1 VSRRSSQDN
10 EALLRALQGAAFEF
24 AIIGGV
30 AAVLHG
36 ASRLTI
42 DLDLAAPFDD
52 ENLRR
57 LLRALAPFHP
67 VHATRPDLSL
77 SGESLE
83 RLRTFRL
90 LLIECDIG
98 RLDVLREVPP
108 LGEFEQLRTV
118 AMDLLGVQVR
128 VLARDQL
135 ISVKRAVGRPRD
147 IEVALELEAIAE
159 RERS

>member
-1 VSRRSSQDN
+1 
-10 EALLRALQGAAFEF
+10 
-24 AIIGGV
+24 
-30 AAVLHG
+30 
-36 ASRLTI
+36 
-42 DLDLAAPFDD
+42 
-52 ENLRR
+52 
-57 LLRALAPFHP
+57 
-67 VHATRPDLSL
+67 
-77 SGESLE
+77 
-83 RLRTFRL
+83 
-90 LLIECDIG
+90 
-98 RLDVLREVPP
+98 VPP